1 MPPASSVSTEIE
13 RIFREHGGLVL
24 RTAYRITGD
33 TGDAE
38 DILQTVFL
46 RLLRRPPEAEAVE
59 NVESYLHRA
68 AVNSALDLMRSRQ
81 NVRRI
86 PLEDVA
92 PMLTDASSPTPDR
105 AHASGEIR
113 EWLRHTVSRLSP
125 KAAEIF
131 ALRFFEGK
139 DNGQIA
145 ELLGTTQGT
154 VAVTLSRTRDRIE
167 KEFRSFMGEQK

>member
-1 MPPASSVSTEIE
+1 MPPASSVSAEIE
-13 RIFREHGGLVL
+13 RIFREHSALVL
-24 RTAYRITGD
+24 RAAYRITGD
-33 TGDAE
+33 AGDAE
-38 DILQTVFL
+38 DVLQTVFL
-46 RLLRRPPEAEAVE
+46 RLLRRPPEAAAVD

-68 AVNSALDLMRSRQ
+68 AVNSALDLMRARQ
-81 NVRRI
+81 NLRKV
-86 PLEDVA
+86 PLDDLEPV
-92 PMLTDASSPTPDR
+92 LTDTSSPTPDR

-113 EWLRHTVSRLSP
+113 AWLRRTVGRLSP

-139 DNGQIA
+139 NNGEIA

-167 KEFRSFMGEQK
+167 KEFRSFMGEQQ